1 MWRLYE
7 MIFSNQAKIFVKEF
21 KTDEFIGCI
30 RALLTEFRE
39 EKGCLAYNL
48 YQDIEKKNTYI
59 LVTEWKTRKAVE
71 KHFQT
76 LDFEVL
82 IGAARVLCDKFRINI
97 TEVKEKGGYKLAMRR
112 FKTPAG
118 APPRI
123 SR

>member
-48 YQDIEKKNTYI
+48 YQDIERENIYG
-59 LVTEWKTRKAVE
+59 LVAEWKTRKDME

-76 LDFEVL
+76 LNFKVF
-82 IGAARVLCDKFRINI
+82 IGAIRVLCDKFEIII
-97 TEVKEKGGYKLAMRR
+97 TEVKEKGGFELAMRR
-112 FKTPAG
+112 FKIPAG
-118 APPRI
+118 APPAE
-123 SR
+123 